1 MESVSERWCELV
13 TDPPSVCGWK
23 LWVPVTRAFIRLR
36 CLDRSTHLLHTEAT
50 HTLTLLSHTLCTMS
64 GTQGYP
70 YPQVFLV
77 DSGRGPQPSV
87 QPPGMLPCWSF
98 PPAQERVMERGR
110 GRGCRGVGSWSLT
123 MALLFL
129 LLLVF
134 GALGLG
140 TYQIIKLQTQLDGIQ
155 QEINT
160 EIDGRGPEKLVGDL
174 PETDPNRGKT
184 AGRPAAHVIGRIEK
198 HVSQN
203 TLRWEPKAGR
213 AFTEGGVVYRDGGL
227 QVNETGL
234 YHIYS
239 RVQFEANH
247 CTPTDALVHSVFVR
261 RPGNRKSLTLM
272 EGHREGYCNL
282 GSHGHVWT
290 SGSYLGSTLKLEK
303 QDWLY
308 VNVSHPAMLSHAHH
322 ANFFGLHKI

>member
-1 MESVSERWCELV
+1 MSLSEESNR
-13 TDPPSVCGWK
+13 
-23 LWVPVTRAFIRLR
+23 
-36 CLDRSTHLLHTEAT
+36 
-50 HTLTLLSHTLCTMS
+50 
-64 GTQGYP
+64 
-70 YPQVFLV
+70 
-77 DSGRGPQPSV
+77 
-87 QPPGMLPCWSF
+87 
-98 PPAQERVMERGR
+98 
-110 GRGCRGVGSWSLT
+110 
-123 MALLFL
+123 
-129 LLLVF
+129 
-134 GALGLG
+134 
-140 TYQIIKLQTQLDGIQ
+140 
-155 QEINT
+155 
-160 EIDGRGPEKLVGDL
+160 DGRGSKTPHLLFYSGSIKVNELSRPDLGAIALVTKAAIPPLLSTKAFTVASMQIAVEAFHHHFKEINIESDGRGLEKLVGDL

-198 HVSQN
+198 YVSQN

-213 AFTEGGVVYRDGGL
+213 AFIEGGVVYRDGGL

-261 RPGNRKSLTLM
+261 RLGNLKSLTLM

-308 VNVSHPAMLSHAHH
+308 VNVSHPAMLSHSHH

>member
-1 MESVSERWCELV
+1 MN
-13 TDPPSVCGWK
+13 
-23 LWVPVTRAFIRLR
+23 
-36 CLDRSTHLLHTEAT
+36 
-50 HTLTLLSHTLCTMS
+50 

-77 DSGRGPQPSV
+77 DSGGGPQPSV

-98 PPAQERVMERGR
+98 PPAHERVRERGR
-110 GRGCRGVGSWSLT
+110 ARGVGSWSLAV
-123 MALLFL
+123 ALLFL

-140 TYQIIKLQTQLDGIQ
+140 AYQIIKLQTQLDGIQ
-155 QEINT
+155 QV
-160 EIDGRGPEKLVGDL
+160 RV
-174 PETDPNRGKT
+174 
-184 AGRPAAHVIGRIEK
+184 GRIEK
-198 HVSQN
+198 DVSQN

-247 CTPTDALVHSVFVR
+247 CPPTDTLVHSVFVR
-261 RPGNRKSLTLM
+261 RPGNLKSLTLM
-272 EGHREGYCNL
+272 EGHREGYCSL
-282 GSHGHVWT
+282 GSHGFVWT

-303 QDWLY
+303 QDWVY

-322 ANFFGLHKI
+322 ASFFGLHKI

>member
-1 MESVSERWCELV
+1 
-13 TDPPSVCGWK
+13 
-23 LWVPVTRAFIRLR
+23 
-36 CLDRSTHLLHTEAT
+36 
-50 HTLTLLSHTLCTMS
+50 MS
-64 GTQGYP
+64 GTQGYI

-77 DSGRGPQPSV
+77 DRSGGPQPSV
-87 QPPGMLPCWSF
+87 QPPGLVPCWSF
-98 PPAQERVMERGR
+98 PPAQERVREQGR
-110 GRGCRGVGSWSLT
+110 ARGCRGVGSWSLVV
-123 MALLFL
+123 ALLFL

-140 TYQIIKLQTQLDGIQ
+140 AYQIHRLQTQLDGIQ
-155 QEINT
+155 QVNIESQ
-160 EIDGRGPEKLVGDL
+160 GCVPEKLVGDL
-174 PETDPNRGKT
+174 PESDPDTGKK
-184 AGRPAAHVIGRIEK
+184 ASRPAAHVIGRIEK
-198 HVSQN
+198 DVSQN

-261 RPGNRKSLTLM
+261 RPWSSKPLTLI
-272 EGHREGYCNL
+272 ESHREGYCSS
-282 GSHGHVWT
+282 GSNGRVWT
-290 SGSYLGSTLKLEK
+290 SGSYLGSTLQLEK
-303 QDWLY
+303 QDWVY
-308 VNVSHPAMLSHAHH
+308 VNVSHPAMLSHTHH

>member
-1 MESVSERWCELV
+1 
-13 TDPPSVCGWK
+13 
-23 LWVPVTRAFIRLR
+23 
-36 CLDRSTHLLHTEAT
+36 
-50 HTLTLLSHTLCTMS
+50 MS

-98 PPAQERVMERGR
+98 PPAQERVMKRGR

-140 TYQIIKLQTQLDGIQ
+140 TYQIIKLQTQLNGIQ
-155 QEINT
+155 QEMNI

-174 PETDPNRGKT
+174 PETDPNRGNT